1 MPGRAHATATIMSQ
15 AEQIHV
21 TLTLTHDEF
30 ARVVE
35 AWSASMMANGQA
47 SGLSGFLRAVLSC
60 TTQARLRAI
69 ERPQAVE
76 AATRRVDLC
85 LDAELYNKLLRL
97 KRRHRETASTVMLSA
112 VLAQAER
119 LTLTG
124 KR

>member
-1 MPGRAHATATIMSQ
+1 MSQ

-21 TLTLTHDEF
+21 TLTLTHAEF
-30 ARVVE
+30 VRVVE
-35 AWSASMMANGQA
+35 AWSASMMATGQA
-47 SGLSGFLRAVLSC
+47 SGLSGYLRAVLASA
-60 TTQARLRAI
+60 TQTRLRAI

-76 AATRRVDLC
+76 VAMRRIDLVLDTDLHTRLV
-85 LDAELYNKLLRL
+85 RL
-97 KRRHRETASTVMLSA
+97 KRRYQVTASTVMLSA